1 METYAAI
8 AAIMFLVVTGIG
20 ICLSGPRTWMPGGKR
35 FNDETRKAQI
45 AHDLHKLVGQ
55 MRDIAAMMEPD
66 WPHKTKEMRGAAE
79 IAEDWRQ
86 GILEEVRDGEN
97 KSR

>member
-1 METYAAI
+1 M
-8 AAIMFLVVTGIG
+8 
-20 ICLSGPRTWMPGGKR
+20 
-35 FNDETRKAQI
+35 NETRKAQI
-45 AHDLHKLVGQ
+45 AHDLHKLMEQ
-55 MRDIAAMMEPD
+55 MRDIAVRMEPD
-66 WPHKTKEMRGAAE
+66 WPNKAKEMRGAAE